1 MFERIIIAYNRDM
14 ARRLVIIDGKSVFY
28 RGYYAMPGL
37 STADGTPTG
46 GVYGFAALSLELIK
60 RLEPDYVCV
69 AWDKRGTNIR
79 RRLAIYPE
87 YKAGRK
93 PAPPDFYAQIPILHE
108 LLAAFGWPLY
118 EFDDYEA
125 DDIMA
130 TLDAQAE
137 KHGDIETYLITS
149 DLDALQILDQNTY
162 LYALKKGLTNIDK
175 FDIPAFEKRYG
186 IRIDQFLDLKSLKGD
201 SSDNIPG
208 VPGVGEKTAVK
219 LLQQFDTLDG
229 VYENLWQIKD
239 NLRRKLD
246 DGKESAYTS
255 KELARLFT
263 DAPVK
268 LDLAAM
274 DVRDL
279 DTTKLR
285 ALLEKLEFRSLLRK
299 LPQHMRDD
307 TLEMVKNDSF
317 VPAVE
322 IPSDK
327 IMPLLVMAPEL
338 LVIWNGDSVWLS
350 HEKGKTACLPL
361 AEASVV
367 LRGGLIVGHDTKDFL
382 KALLAKNCRQLP
394 AVKHD
399 TAQCSFLLN
408 PLRKSRALADLA
420 GIESLDNPKLAI
432 AALWEVYERQKKAL
446 AELPGLQRVAQTMD
460 FPLVNVLAQMEFQ
473 GIKIDTSKLEKMN
486 KSLTREIAV
495 TQQNIY
501 DMVGYEFNIASPAQ
515 LASALF
521 DKLLLPIAGIKKGK
535 TGYSTNQKELDKLR
549 GQHPIIE
556 LIERFRELSKL
567 QNTYVAALPEQTDA
581 NGYIHTTFNQD
592 ATATGRLSSTNPN
605 LQNIPIRT
613 ELGRQIRDA
622 FVPAPGNVFV
632 NADYSQFELR
642 LAAVMAGETVMVEDF
657 NTDVDIHAKT
667 AAEVYGVPID
677 EVTPVQ
683 RRRAKVVNFGVLYG
697 MSQHGLAQAAHM
709 SFAEAQHFIDEYYR
723 IRPRVKA
730 FMEQTIRQAHDN
742 GFVQTLF
749 GRRRPTPDVKSSN
762 FAVRSAAERAAANMP
777 IQGTEAD
784 LMKMAMLAVEKRLAE
799 GPDVDASRLP
809 SEAGKSEKNGF
820 ALPERQVSSDS
831 MLASTNSLSIPLGR
845 QVLQIHDSIMVECPR
860 QNAEKV
866 SKILVETMENI
877 YPSLGIKLKVDV
889 KVGDSW
895 GEV

>member
-1 MFERIIIAYNRDM
+1 M
-14 ARRLVIIDGKSVFY
+14 AKRLVIIDGKSVFY

-60 RLEPDYVCV
+60 QLNPDYVCV

-79 RRLAIYPE
+79 RRLAIYSE

-108 LLAAFGWPLY
+108 LLAAFSWPLY

-130 TLDAQAE
+130 TLDKQAE
-137 KHGDIETYLITS
+137 QHGDIETYLITS

-186 IRIDQFLDLKSLKGD
+186 IRIGQFLDLKSLKGD

-219 LLQQFDTLDG
+219 LLQQFETLDG

-239 NLRRKLD
+239 SLRRKLET
-246 DGKESAYTS
+246 GKKSAYMS
-255 KELARLFT
+255 RELARLFT

-279 DTTKLR
+279 DTAKLR
-285 ALLEKLEFRSLLRK
+285 ELLEKLEFRSLLRK
-299 LPQHMRDD
+299 LPQHMRDSSSEV
-307 TLEMVKNDSF
+307 TPNNILA
-317 VPAVE
+317 PAVE
-322 IPSDK
+322 ISGDK
-327 IMPLLVMAPEL
+327 VIPMLVMAPEL
-338 LVIWNGDSVWLS
+338 LVIWDGDTVWLS
-350 HEKGKTACLPL
+350 HEKGKVARLPLAKASAIL
-361 AEASVV
+361 AEAS
-367 LRGGLIVGHDTKDFL
+367 IVGHDTKEFF
-382 KALLAKNCRQLP
+382 KALLGAGCQQLP

-399 TAQCSFLLN
+399 TAQGSFLLN

-420 GIESLDNPKLAI
+420 GVESLDDPRLVM
-432 AALWEVYERQKKAL
+432 AALWVVYEQQKSAL
-446 AELPGLQRVAQTMD
+446 VEQADLQQVAQTMD
-460 FPLVNVLAQMEFQ
+460 FPLINVLAQMEFR
-473 GIKIDTSKLEKMN
+473 GIKIDASKLEKMN
-486 KSLTREIAV
+486 KSLAQEIAAV
-495 TQQNIY
+495 QQNIY
-501 DMVGYEFNIASPAQ
+501 DMVGYEFNVASPAQ

-521 DKLLLPIAGIKKGK
+521 DKLLLPTAGIKKGK

-556 LIERFRELSKL
+556 LVERFRELSKL

-642 LAAVMAGETVMVEDF
+642 LAAVMAGEKQMIEDF

-667 AAEVYGVPID
+667 AAEVYNVPIN
-677 EVTPVQ
+677 EVTPTQ

-697 MSQHGLAQAAHM
+697 MSQHGLAAAANM
-709 SFAEAQHFIDEYYR
+709 SYGEAQHFIDEYYR
-723 IRPRVKA
+723 IRPHIKE
-730 FMEQTIRQAHDN
+730 FMERTIRQAHDD

-749 GRRRPTPDVKSSN
+749 GRRRPTPDVRSNN

-784 LMKMAMLAVEKRLAE
+784 LMKLAMLAVEKRLTTMTS
-799 GPDVDASRLP
+799 PDLLP
-809 SEAGKSEKNGF
+809 SETGKFEKNEF
-820 ALPERQVSSDS
+820 ALPERQVSSGS
-831 MLASTNSLSIPLGR
+831 KSGLVHKNISLGHQI
-845 QVLQIHDSIMVECPR
+845 LQIHDSIMVECSR
-860 QNAEKV
+860 QNAEIV
-866 SKILVETMENI
+866 SKMLVETMENI
-877 YPSLGIKLKVDV
+877 YPQLGIKLKVDV
-889 KVGDSW
+889 KIGNNW

>member
-1 MFERIIIAYNRDM
+1 MVK
-14 ARRLVIIDGKSVFY
+14 RLVIIDGKSVFY

-130 TLDAQAE
+130 TLDKKAE
-137 KHGDIETYLITS
+137 QHGGIETYLITS

-186 IRIDQFLDLKSLKGD
+186 IRIGQFLDLKSLKGD

-219 LLQQFDTLDG
+219 LLQQFETLDG
-229 VYENLWQIKD
+229 VYDNLWQIKD
-239 NLRRKLD
+239 SLRRKLEA
-246 DGKESAYTS
+246 GKKSAYMS
-255 KELARLFT
+255 RELARLFT

-279 DTTKLR
+279 DTAKLR
-285 ALLEKLEFRSLLRK
+285 ELLEKLEFRSLLRK
-299 LPQHMRDD
+299 LPQHMRDAASEV
-307 TLEMVKNDSF
+307 TPNNIFAS
-317 VPAVE
+317 AVE
-322 IPSDK
+322 ISGDK
-327 IMPLLVMAPEL
+327 VTPMLVMAPEL
-338 LVIWNGDSVWLS
+338 LVIWDGDMVWLS
-350 HEKGKTACLPL
+350 HEKGKVARLPLAKASAIL
-361 AEASVV
+361 AEAS
-367 LRGGLIVGHDTKDFL
+367 IVGHDTKEFF
-382 KALLAKNCRQLP
+382 KALLSAGCQQLP
-394 AVKHD
+394 IVKHD
-399 TAQCSFLLN
+399 TAQGSFLLN

-420 GIESLDNPKLAI
+420 GVESLDDPRLAM
-432 AALWEVYERQKKAL
+432 AALWAVYEQQKSAF
-446 AELPGLQRVAQTMD
+446 AELPDLQQVAQTMD
-460 FPLVNVLAQMEFQ
+460 FPLINVLAQMEFR
-473 GIKIDTSKLEKMN
+473 GIKIDASKLEKMN
-486 KSLTREIAV
+486 KSLAQDIAAV
-495 TQQNIY
+495 QQNIY
-501 DMVGYEFNIASPAQ
+501 DMVGYEFNVASPAQ

-521 DKLLLPIAGIKKGK
+521 YKLLLPTTGIKKGK

-556 LIERFRELSKL
+556 LVECFRELSKL

-581 NGYIHTTFNQD
+581 KGYIHTTFNQD

-642 LAAVMAGETVMVEDF
+642 LAAVMAGEKQMIEDF

-667 AAEVYGVPID
+667 AAEVYNVPIN
-677 EVTPVQ
+677 EVTPTQ

-697 MSQHGLAQAAHM
+697 MSQHGLAAAANM
-709 SFAEAQHFIDEYYR
+709 SYGEAQHFIDEYYR
-723 IRPRVKA
+723 IRPHIKE
-730 FMEQTIRQAHDN
+730 FMERTIRQAHGD

-749 GRRRPTPDVKSSN
+749 GRRRPTPDVRSNN

-784 LMKMAMLAVEKRLAE
+784 LMKLAMLAVEKRLMPAA
-799 GPDVDASRLP
+799 DADLLP
-809 SEAGKSEKNGF
+809 SETGKFEKNEF
-820 ALPERQVSSDS
+820 ALPERQVSSGS
-831 MLASTNSLSIPLGR
+831 KSGLVHKNISLGHQI
-845 QVLQIHDSIMVECPR
+845 LQIHDSIMVECPR
-860 QNAEKV
+860 QNAEVV
-866 SKILVETMENI
+866 SKMLVETMENI
-877 YPSLGIKLKVDV
+877 YPQLGIKLKVDV
-889 KVGDSW
+889 KIGNNW

>member
-1 MFERIIIAYNRDM
+1 M
-14 ARRLVIIDGKSVFY
+14 AKRLVIIDGKSVFY

-60 RLEPDYVCV
+60 QLNPDYVCV

-79 RRLAIYPE
+79 RRLAIYSE

-108 LLAAFGWPLY
+108 LLAAFSWPLY

-130 TLDAQAE
+130 TLDKQAE
-137 KHGDIETYLITS
+137 QHGDIETYLITS

-186 IRIDQFLDLKSLKGD
+186 IRISQFLDLKSLKGD

-219 LLQQFDTLDG
+219 LLQQFETLDG

-239 NLRRKLD
+239 SLRRKLEA
-246 DGKESAYTS
+246 GKKSAYMS
-255 KELARLFT
+255 RELARLFT

-268 LDLAAM
+268 LDLEAM
-274 DVRDL
+274 NVRDL
-279 DTTKLR
+279 DTAKLR
-285 ALLEKLEFRSLLRK
+285 ELLEKLEFRSLLRK
-299 LPQHMRDD
+299 LPQHMRDSSSEV
-307 TLEMVKNDSF
+307 TPNNILA
-317 VPAVE
+317 PAVE
-322 IPSDK
+322 ISGDK
-327 IMPLLVMAPEL
+327 VIPMLVMAPEL
-338 LVIWNGDSVWLS
+338 LVIWDGDTVWLS
-350 HEKGKTACLPL
+350 HEKGKVARLPLAKASAIL
-361 AEASVV
+361 AEAS
-367 LRGGLIVGHDTKDFL
+367 IVGHDTKEFF
-382 KALLAKNCRQLP
+382 KALLGAGCQQLP

-399 TAQCSFLLN
+399 TAQGSFLLN

-420 GIESLDNPKLAI
+420 GVESLDDPRLVM
-432 AALWEVYERQKKAL
+432 AALWVVYEQQKSAL
-446 AELPGLQRVAQTMD
+446 VEQADLQQVAQTMD
-460 FPLVNVLAQMEFQ
+460 FPLINVLAQMEFR
-473 GIKIDTSKLEKMN
+473 GIKIDASKLEKMN
-486 KSLTREIAV
+486 KSLAQEIAAV
-495 TQQNIY
+495 QQNIY
-501 DMVGYEFNIASPAQ
+501 DMVGYEFNVASPAQ

-521 DKLLLPIAGIKKGK
+521 DKLLLPTAGIKKGK

-556 LIERFRELSKL
+556 LVERFRELSKL

-642 LAAVMAGETVMVEDF
+642 LAAVMAGEKQMIEDF

-667 AAEVYGVPID
+667 AAEVYNVPIN
-677 EVTPVQ
+677 EVTPTQ

-697 MSQHGLAQAAHM
+697 MSQHGLAAAANM
-709 SFAEAQHFIDEYYR
+709 SYGEAQHFIDEYYR
-723 IRPRVKA
+723 IRPHIKE
-730 FMEQTIRQAHDN
+730 FMERTIRQAHDD

-749 GRRRPTPDVKSSN
+749 GRRRPTPDVRSNN

-784 LMKMAMLAVEKRLAE
+784 LMKLAMLAVEKRLTTMTS
-799 GPDVDASRLP
+799 PDLLP
-809 SEAGKSEKNGF
+809 SETGKFEKNEF
-820 ALPERQVSSDS
+820 ALPERQVSSGS
-831 MLASTNSLSIPLGR
+831 KSGLVHKNISLGHQI
-845 QVLQIHDSIMVECPR
+845 LQIHDSIMVECSR
-860 QNAEKV
+860 QNAEIV
-866 SKILVETMENI
+866 SKMLVETMENI
-877 YPSLGIKLKVDV
+877 YPQLGIKLKVDV
-889 KVGDSW
+889 KIGNNW

>member
-1 MFERIIIAYNRDM
+1 M
-14 ARRLVIIDGKSVFY
+14 AKRLVIIDGKSVFY

-37 STADGTPTG
+37 STTDGTPTG

-60 RLEPDYVCV
+60 QLEPDYVCV

-79 RRLAIYPE
+79 RRLAIYPD

-108 LLAAFGWPLY
+108 LLAAFSWPLY

-130 TLDAQAE
+130 TLDKQAE
-137 KHGDIETYLITS
+137 QHGDIETYLITS

-186 IRIDQFLDLKSLKGD
+186 IRIGQFLDLKSLKGD

-219 LLQQFDTLDG
+219 LLQQFETLDG

-239 NLRRKLD
+239 SLRRKLET
-246 DGKESAYTS
+246 GKKSAYMS
-255 KELARLFT
+255 RELARLFT

-268 LDLAAM
+268 LDLEAM
-274 DVRDL
+274 NVRDL
-279 DTTKLR
+279 DTAKLR
-285 ALLEKLEFRSLLRK
+285 ELLEKLEFRSLLRK
-299 LPQHMRDD
+299 LPQHMRDSASEV
-307 TLEMVKNDSF
+307 TSNNILA
-317 VPAVE
+317 PAVE
-322 IPSDK
+322 ISGDK
-327 IMPLLVMAPEL
+327 VIPMLVMAPEL
-338 LVIWNGDSVWLS
+338 LVIWDGDMVWLS
-350 HEKGKTACLPL
+350 HEKGKVARLPLAKASAIL
-361 AEASVV
+361 AEAS
-367 LRGGLIVGHDTKDFL
+367 IVGHDTKEFL
-382 KALLAKNCRQLP
+382 KTLLGAGCQQLP

-399 TAQCSFLLN
+399 TAQGSFLLN
-408 PLRKSRALADLA
+408 PLRKSRELADLA
-420 GIESLDNPKLAI
+420 GVESLDDPRLAM
-432 AALWEVYERQKKAL
+432 AALWAVYEQQKSAF
-446 AELPGLQRVAQTMD
+446 AEQTNLQQVAQTMD
-460 FPLVNVLAQMEFQ
+460 FPLINVLAQMEFR
-473 GIKIDTSKLEKMN
+473 GIKIDASKLEKMN
-486 KSLTREIAV
+486 KSLAQEIAAV
-495 TQQNIY
+495 QQNIY
-501 DMVGYEFNIASPAQ
+501 DMVGYEFNVASPAQ

-521 DKLLLPIAGIKKGK
+521 DKLLLPTAGIKKGK

-556 LIERFRELSKL
+556 LVERFRELSKL

-581 NGYIHTTFNQD
+581 NGYVHTTFNQD
-592 ATATGRLSSTNPN
+592 VTATGRLSSTNPN

-642 LAAVMAGETVMVEDF
+642 LAAVMAGEKRMIEDF

-667 AAEVYGVPID
+667 AAEVYNVPIN
-677 EVTPVQ
+677 EVTPTQ

-697 MSQHGLAQAAHM
+697 MSQHGLAAAANM
-709 SFAEAQHFIDEYYR
+709 SYGEAQHFIDEYYR
-723 IRPRVKA
+723 IRPHIKE
-730 FMEQTIRQAHDN
+730 FMERTIRQAHED

-749 GRRRPTPDVKSSN
+749 GRRRPTPDVRSNN

-784 LMKMAMLAVEKRLAE
+784 LMKLAMLAVEKRLTTMTS
-799 GPDVDASRLP
+799 PDLLP
-809 SEAGKSEKNGF
+809 SETGKFEKNEF
-820 ALPERQVSSDS
+820 ALPERQVSSGS
-831 MLASTNSLSIPLGR
+831 KSGLVHKNISLGHQI
-845 QVLQIHDSIMVECPR
+845 LQIHDSIMVECPR
-860 QNAEKV
+860 QNAEIV
-866 SKILVETMENI
+866 SKMLVETMENI
-877 YPSLGIKLKVDV
+877 YPQLGIKLKVDV
-889 KVGDSW
+889 KIGNNW

>member
-1 MFERIIIAYNRDM
+1 M
-14 ARRLVIIDGKSVFY
+14 AKRLVIIDGKSVFY

-60 RLEPDYVCV
+60 QLEPDYVCV

-79 RRLAIYPE
+79 RRLAIYPD

-130 TLDAQAE
+130 TLDKQAE
-137 KHGDIETYLITS
+137 QHGDIETYLITS

-186 IRIDQFLDLKSLKGD
+186 IRIGQFLDLKSLKGD

-219 LLQQFDTLDG
+219 LLQQFETLDG

-239 NLRRKLD
+239 SLRRKLEA
-246 DGKESAYTS
+246 GKKSAYMS
-255 KELARLFT
+255 RELARLFT

-279 DTTKLR
+279 DTAKLR
-285 ALLEKLEFRSLLRK
+285 ELLEKLEFRSLLRK
-299 LPQHMRDD
+299 LPQHMRDGAS
-307 TLEMVKNDSF
+307 EMTRNDILA
-317 VPAVE
+317 PAVE
-322 IPSDK
+322 ISGDK
-327 IMPLLVMAPEL
+327 VIPMLVMAPEL
-338 LVIWNGDSVWLS
+338 LVIWDGDTVWLS
-350 HEKGKTACLPL
+350 HEKGKVACLPL
-361 AEASVV
+361 TKASAILAEAS
-367 LRGGLIVGHDTKDFL
+367 IVGHDTKEFL
-382 KALLAKNCRQLP
+382 KALLGAGCQKLP
-394 AVKHD
+394 IIKHD
-399 TAQCSFLLN
+399 TAQGSFLLN

-420 GIESLDNPKLAI
+420 GVESLDDPRLAM
-432 AALWEVYERQKKAL
+432 AALWAVYEQQKSAL
-446 AELPGLQRVAQTMD
+446 VEQADLQQVAQTMD
-460 FPLVNVLAQMEFQ
+460 FPLINVLAQMEFR
-473 GIKIDTSKLEKMN
+473 GIKIDASKLEKMN
-486 KSLTREIAV
+486 KSLVQEIAAV
-495 TQQNIY
+495 QQNIY
-501 DMVGYEFNIASPAQ
+501 DIVGYEFNVASPAQ

-521 DKLLLPIAGIKKGK
+521 DKLLLPTAGIKKGK

-556 LIERFRELSKL
+556 LVERFRELSKL

-592 ATATGRLSSTNPN
+592 VTATGRLSSTNPN

-642 LAAVMAGETVMVEDF
+642 LAAVMAGEKQMIEDF

-667 AAEVYGVPID
+667 AAEVYNVPID
-677 EVTPVQ
+677 EVTPAQ

-697 MSQHGLAQAAHM
+697 MSQHGLAAAANM
-709 SFAEAQHFIDEYYR
+709 SYGEAQHFIDEYYR
-723 IRPRVKA
+723 IRPHIKE
-730 FMEQTIRQAHDN
+730 FMERTIRQAHDD

-749 GRRRPTPDVKSSN
+749 GRRRPTPDVRSN
-762 FAVRSAAERAAANMP
+762 NFSVRSAAERAAANMP

-784 LMKMAMLAVEKRLAE
+784 LMKLAMLAVEKRLTIMTS
-799 GPDVDASRLP
+799 PDLLP
-809 SEAGKSEKNGF
+809 SETGKFEKNEF
-820 ALPERQVSSDS
+820 ALPERQVSSGS
-831 MLASTNSLSIPLGR
+831 KSHKNISLGYQI
-845 QVLQIHDSIMVECPR
+845 LQIHDSIMVECPR
-860 QNAEKV
+860 QNAEVV
-866 SKILVETMENI
+866 SKMLVETMENI
-877 YPSLGIKLKVDV
+877 YPQLGIKLKVDV
-889 KVGDSW
+889 KIGNNW

>member
-1 MFERIIIAYNRDM
+1 M
-14 ARRLVIIDGKSVFY
+14 AKRLVIIDGKSVFY

-37 STADGTPTG
+37 STVDGTPTG

-60 RLEPDYVCV
+60 QLNPDYVCV

-79 RRLAIYPE
+79 RRLAIYSE

-108 LLAAFGWPLY
+108 LLAAFRWPLY

-130 TLDAQAE
+130 TLGKQAE
-137 KHGDIETYLITS
+137 QHGGIETYLITS

-186 IRIDQFLDLKSLKGD
+186 IRIGQFLDLKSLKGD

-219 LLQQFDTLDG
+219 LLQQFETLDG

-239 NLRRKLD
+239 SLRRKLEA
-246 DGKESAYTS
+246 GKKSAYMS
-255 KELARLFT
+255 RELARLFT

-268 LDLAAM
+268 LDLEAM
-274 DVRDL
+274 NVRDL
-279 DTTKLR
+279 DTAKLR
-285 ALLEKLEFRSLLRK
+285 ELLEKLEFRSLLRK
-299 LPQHMRDD
+299 LPQHMRDSSSEV
-307 TLEMVKNDSF
+307 TPNNILA
-317 VPAVE
+317 PAVE
-322 IPSDK
+322 ISGDK
-327 IMPLLVMAPEL
+327 VIPMLVMAPEL
-338 LVIWNGDSVWLS
+338 LVIWDGDTVWLS
-350 HEKGKTACLPL
+350 HEKGKVARLPLAKASTIL
-361 AEASVV
+361 AEAS
-367 LRGGLIVGHDTKDFL
+367 IVGHDTKEFT
-382 KALLAKNCRQLP
+382 KALLGAGCQQLP

-399 TAQCSFLLN
+399 TAQGSFLLN
-408 PLRKSRALADLA
+408 PLRKSRELADLA
-420 GIESLDNPKLAI
+420 GVESLDDPRLAM
-432 AALWEVYERQKKAL
+432 AALWAVYEQQKSAF
-446 AELPGLQRVAQTMD
+446 AELPDLQQVAQTMD
-460 FPLVNVLAQMEFQ
+460 FPLINVLAQMEFR
-473 GIKIDTSKLEKMN
+473 GIKIDASKLEKMN
-486 KSLTREIAV
+486 KSLAQEIAAV
-495 TQQNIY
+495 QQNIY
-501 DMVGYEFNIASPAQ
+501 DMVGYEFNVASPAQ

-521 DKLLLPIAGIKKGK
+521 DKLLLPTAGIKKGK

-556 LIERFRELSKL
+556 LVERFRELSKL

-592 ATATGRLSSTNPN
+592 VTATGRLSSTNPN

-642 LAAVMAGETVMVEDF
+642 LAAVMAGEKQMIEDF
-657 NTDVDIHAKT
+657 NADVDIHAKT
-667 AAEVYGVPID
+667 AAEVYNVPIN
-677 EVTPVQ
+677 EVTPTQ

-697 MSQHGLAQAAHM
+697 MSQHGLAAAANM
-709 SFAEAQHFIDEYYR
+709 SYGEAQHFIDEYYR
-723 IRPRVKA
+723 IRPRIKE
-730 FMEQTIRQAHDN
+730 FMERTIRQAHED

-749 GRRRPTPDVKSSN
+749 GRRRPTPDVRSNN

-784 LMKMAMLAVEKRLAE
+784 LMKLAMLAVEKRLTTMTS
-799 GPDVDASRLP
+799 PDLLP
-809 SEAGKSEKNGF
+809 SETGKFEKNEF
-820 ALPERQVSSDS
+820 ALPERQVSSGS
-831 MLASTNSLSIPLGR
+831 KSGLVHKNISLGHQI
-845 QVLQIHDSIMVECPR
+845 LQIHDSIMVECPR
-860 QNAEKV
+860 QNAEIV
-866 SKILVETMENI
+866 SKMLVETMENI
-877 YPSLGIKLKVDV
+877 YPQLGIKLKVDV
-889 KVGDSW
+889 KIGNNW

>member
-1 MFERIIIAYNRDM
+1 M
-14 ARRLVIIDGKSVFY
+14 AKRLVIIDGKSVFY

-37 STADGTPTG
+37 STTDGTPTG

-60 RLEPDYVCV
+60 QLEPDYVCV

-79 RRLAIYPE
+79 RRLAIYPD

-108 LLAAFGWPLY
+108 LLAAFSWPLY

-130 TLDAQAE
+130 TLDKQAE
-137 KHGDIETYLITS
+137 QHGDIKTYLITS

-186 IRIDQFLDLKSLKGD
+186 IRIGQFLDLKSLKGD

-219 LLQQFDTLDG
+219 LLQQFETLDG

-239 NLRRKLD
+239 SLRRKLET
-246 DGKESAYTS
+246 GKKSAYMS
-255 KELARLFT
+255 RELARLFT

-268 LDLAAM
+268 LDLEAM
-274 DVRDL
+274 NVRDL
-279 DTTKLR
+279 DTAKLR
-285 ALLEKLEFRSLLRK
+285 ELLEKLEFRSLLRK
-299 LPQHMRDD
+299 LPQHMRDSASEV
-307 TLEMVKNDSF
+307 TSNNILA
-317 VPAVE
+317 PAVE
-322 IPSDK
+322 ISGDK
-327 IMPLLVMAPEL
+327 VIPMLVMAPEL
-338 LVIWNGDSVWLS
+338 LVIWDGDMVWLS
-350 HEKGKTACLPL
+350 HEKGKVARLPLAKASAIL
-361 AEASVV
+361 AEAS
-367 LRGGLIVGHDTKDFL
+367 IVGHDTKEFF
-382 KALLAKNCRQLP
+382 KALLGAGCQQLP
-394 AVKHD
+394 IVKHD
-399 TAQCSFLLN
+399 TAQGSFLLN
-408 PLRKSRALADLA
+408 PLRKSRELADLA
-420 GIESLDNPKLAI
+420 GVESLDDPRLAM
-432 AALWEVYERQKKAL
+432 AALWVVYEQQKLAF
-446 AELPGLQRVAQTMD
+446 AELPDLQQVAQTMD
-460 FPLVNVLAQMEFQ
+460 FPLINVLAQMEFR
-473 GIKIDTSKLEKMN
+473 GIKIDASKLEKMN
-486 KSLTREIAV
+486 KSLAQEIAAV
-495 TQQNIY
+495 QQNIY
-501 DMVGYEFNIASPAQ
+501 DMVGYEFNVSSPAQ

-521 DKLLLPIAGIKKGK
+521 DKLLLPTAGIKKGK

-556 LIERFRELSKL
+556 LVERFRELSKL

-642 LAAVMAGETVMVEDF
+642 LAAVMAGEKQMIEDF

-667 AAEVYGVPID
+667 AAEVYNVPIN
-677 EVTPVQ
+677 EVTPTQ

-697 MSQHGLAQAAHM
+697 MSQHGLAAAANM
-709 SFAEAQHFIDEYYR
+709 SYGEAQHFIDEYYR
-723 IRPRVKA
+723 IRPRIKE
-730 FMEQTIRQAHDN
+730 FMERTICQAHDD

-749 GRRRPTPDVKSSN
+749 GRRRPTPDVRSNN

-784 LMKMAMLAVEKRLAE
+784 LMKLAMLAVEKRLTIMTS
-799 GPDVDASRLP
+799 PDLLP
-809 SEAGKSEKNGF
+809 SETGKFEKNEF
-820 ALPERQVSSDS
+820 ALPERQVSSGS
-831 MLASTNSLSIPLGR
+831 KSGLVHKNISLGHQI
-845 QVLQIHDSIMVECPR
+845 LQIHDSIMVECPL
-860 QNAEKV
+860 QNAEIV
-866 SKILVETMENI
+866 SKMLVETMENI
-877 YPSLGIKLKVDV
+877 YPQLGIKLKVDV
-889 KVGDSW
+889 KIGNNW

>member
-1 MFERIIIAYNRDM
+1 M
-14 ARRLVIIDGKSVFY
+14 AKRLVIIDGKSVFY

-37 STADGTPTG
+37 STTDGTPTG

-60 RLEPDYVCV
+60 QLNPDYVCV

-79 RRLAIYPE
+79 RRLAIYPD
-87 YKAGRK
+87 YKGGRK

-118 EFDDYEA
+118 ELDDYEA

-130 TLDAQAE
+130 TLDKQAE
-137 KHGDIETYLITS
+137 QHGDIETYLITS

-186 IRIDQFLDLKSLKGD
+186 IRIGQFLDLKSLKGD

-219 LLQQFDTLDG
+219 LLQQFETLDG

-239 NLRRKLD
+239 SLRRKLEA
-246 DGKESAYTS
+246 GKKSAYMS
-255 KELARLFT
+255 RELARLFT

-279 DTTKLR
+279 DTAKLR
-285 ALLEKLEFRSLLRK
+285 ELLEKLEFRSLLRK
-299 LPQHMRDD
+299 LPQHMRDGAS
-307 TLEMVKNDSF
+307 EMTRNDILA
-317 VPAVE
+317 PAVE
-322 IPSDK
+322 ISGDK
-327 IMPLLVMAPEL
+327 VIPMLVMAPEL
-338 LVIWNGDSVWLS
+338 LVIWDGDTVWLS
-350 HEKGKTACLPL
+350 HEKGKVARLPL
-361 AEASVV
+361 AKASTILPEVS
-367 LRGGLIVGHDTKDFL
+367 IVGHDTKEFL
-382 KALLAKNCRQLP
+382 KALLGAGCQKLP
-394 AVKHD
+394 IIKHD
-399 TAQCSFLLN
+399 TAQGSFLLN

-420 GIESLDNPKLAI
+420 GLESLDDPKLAM
-432 AALWEVYERQKKAL
+432 AALWAVYEQQKSAL
-446 AELPGLQRVAQTMD
+446 VEQTDLQQVAQTLD
-460 FPLVNVLAQMEFQ
+460 FPLINVLAQMEFR
-473 GIKIDTSKLEKMN
+473 GIKIDASKLEKMN
-486 KSLTREIAV
+486 KSLAQEITAV
-495 TQQNIY
+495 QQNIY
-501 DMVGYEFNIASPAQ
+501 DMVGYEFNVASPAQ

-521 DKLLLPIAGIKKGK
+521 DKLLLPTAGIKKGK

-556 LIERFRELSKL
+556 LVERFRELSKL

-592 ATATGRLSSTNPN
+592 VTATGRLSSTNPN

-642 LAAVMAGETVMVEDF
+642 LAAVMAGEKQMIEDF
-657 NTDVDIHAKT
+657 NADVDIHAKT
-667 AAEVYGVPID
+667 AAEVYNVPIN
-677 EVTPVQ
+677 EVTPTQ

-697 MSQHGLAQAAHM
+697 MSQHGLAAAANM
-709 SFAEAQHFIDEYYR
+709 SYGEAQHFIDEYYR
-723 IRPRVKA
+723 IRPHIKE
-730 FMEQTIRQAHDN
+730 FMEQTIRQAHED

-749 GRRRPTPDVKSSN
+749 GRRRPTPDVRSNN

-784 LMKMAMLAVEKRLAE
+784 LMKLAMLAVDKRLMPAA
-799 GPDVDASRLP
+799 DADLLP
-809 SEAGKSEKNGF
+809 SETGKFEKNEF
-820 ALPERQVSSDS
+820 ALPERQVSSGS
-831 MLASTNSLSIPLGR
+831 KSGLVHKNISLGHQI
-845 QVLQIHDSIMVECPR
+845 LQIHDSIMVECPR
-860 QNAEKV
+860 QNAEVV
-866 SKILVETMENI
+866 SKMLVETMENI
-877 YPSLGIKLKVDV
+877 YPQLGIKLKVDV
-889 KVGDSW
+889 KIGNNW

>member
-1 MFERIIIAYNRDM
+1 M
-14 ARRLVIIDGKSVFY
+14 AKRLVIIDGKSVFY

-60 RLEPDYVCV
+60 QLEPDYVCV

-79 RRLAIYPE
+79 RRLAIYPD

-130 TLDAQAE
+130 TLDKQAE
-137 KHGDIETYLITS
+137 QHGDIETYLITS

-186 IRIDQFLDLKSLKGD
+186 IRIGQFLDLKSLKGD

-219 LLQQFDTLDG
+219 LLQQFETLDG

-239 NLRRKLD
+239 SLRRKLEA
-246 DGKESAYTS
+246 GKESAYMS
-255 KELARLFT
+255 RELARLFT

-279 DTTKLR
+279 DTAKLR
-285 ALLEKLEFRSLLRK
+285 ELLEKLEFRSLLRK
-299 LPQHMRDD
+299 LPQHMRDGAS
-307 TLEMVKNDSF
+307 EVARNDILA
-317 VPAVE
+317 PAVE
-322 IPSDK
+322 ISGDK
-327 IMPLLVMAPEL
+327 VIPMLVMAPEL
-338 LVIWNGDSVWLS
+338 LVIWDGDTVWLS
-350 HEKGKTACLPL
+350 HEKGKVACLPL
-361 AEASVV
+361 TKASAILAEAS
-367 LRGGLIVGHDTKDFL
+367 IVGHDTKEFF
-382 KALLAKNCRQLP
+382 KVLLGAGCQRLP

-399 TAQCSFLLN
+399 TAQGSFLLN

-420 GIESLDNPKLAI
+420 GLESLDDPKLAM
-432 AALWEVYERQKKAL
+432 AALWAVYEQQKSAL
-446 AELPGLQRVAQTMD
+446 VEQTDLQQVAQMMD
-460 FPLVNVLAQMEFQ
+460 FPLINVLAQMEFR
-473 GIKIDTSKLEKMN
+473 GIKIDASKLEKMN
-486 KSLTREIAV
+486 KSLAQEIAAV
-495 TQQNIY
+495 QQNIY
-501 DMVGYEFNIASPAQ
+501 DMVGYEFNVASPAQ

-521 DKLLLPIAGIKKGK
+521 DKLLLPTAGIKKGK

-556 LIERFRELSKL
+556 LVERFRELSKL

-622 FVPAPGNVFV
+622 FVPVPGNVFV

-642 LAAVMAGETVMVEDF
+642 LAAVMAGEKQMIEDF
-657 NTDVDIHAKT
+657 NADVDIHAKT
-667 AAEVYGVPID
+667 AAEVYNVPIN
-677 EVTPVQ
+677 EVTPTQ

-697 MSQHGLAQAAHM
+697 MSQHGLAAAANM
-709 SFAEAQHFIDEYYR
+709 SYGEAQHFIDEYYR
-723 IRPRVKA
+723 IRPHIKE
-730 FMEQTIRQAHDN
+730 FMERTIRQAHDD

-749 GRRRPTPDVKSSN
+749 GRRRPTPDVRSNN

-784 LMKMAMLAVEKRLAE
+784 LMKLAMLAVEKRLTTMTS
-799 GPDVDASRLP
+799 PDLLP
-809 SEAGKSEKNGF
+809 SEIGKFEKNEF
-820 ALPERQVSSDS
+820 ALPERQVSSGS
-831 MLASTNSLSIPLGR
+831 KSISTDKNTPLGY
-845 QVLQIHDSIMVECPR
+845 QILQIHDSIMVECPL
-860 QNAEKV
+860 QNAEIV
-866 SKILVETMENI
+866 SKMLVETMENI
-877 YPSLGIKLKVDV
+877 HPQLGIKLKVDV
-889 KVGDSW
+889 KIGNNW

>member
-1 MFERIIIAYNRDM
+1 M
-14 ARRLVIIDGKSVFY
+14 AKRLVIIDGKSVFY

-37 STADGTPTG
+37 STTDGTPTG

-60 RLEPDYVCV
+60 QLEPDYVCV

-79 RRLAIYPE
+79 RRLAIYPD

-108 LLAAFGWPLY
+108 LLAAFSWPLY

-130 TLDAQAE
+130 TLDKQAE
-137 KHGDIETYLITS
+137 QHGDIETYLITS

-186 IRIDQFLDLKSLKGD
+186 IRIGQFLDLKSLKGD

-219 LLQQFDTLDG
+219 LLQQFETLDG

-239 NLRRKLD
+239 SLRRKLET
-246 DGKESAYTS
+246 GKKSAYMS
-255 KELARLFT
+255 RELARLFT

-268 LDLAAM
+268 LDLEAM
-274 DVRDL
+274 NVRDL
-279 DTTKLR
+279 DTAKLR
-285 ALLEKLEFRSLLRK
+285 ELLEKLEFRSLLRK
-299 LPQHMRDD
+299 LPQHMRDGAS
-307 TLEMVKNDSF
+307 EVAKNNILA
-317 VPAVE
+317 PAVE
-322 IPSDK
+322 ISGDK
-327 IMPLLVMAPEL
+327 VIPMLVMAPEL
-338 LVIWNGDSVWLS
+338 LVIWDGDMVWLS
-350 HEKGKTACLPL
+350 HEKGKVARLPLAKASAIL
-361 AEASVV
+361 AEAS
-367 LRGGLIVGHDTKDFL
+367 IVGHDTKEFF
-382 KALLAKNCRQLP
+382 KALLSAGCQQLP
-394 AVKHD
+394 IVKHD
-399 TAQCSFLLN
+399 TAQGSFLLN

-420 GIESLDNPKLAI
+420 GVESLDDPRLAM
-432 AALWEVYERQKKAL
+432 AALWVVYEQQKSAF
-446 AELPGLQRVAQTMD
+446 AELPDLQQVAQTMD
-460 FPLVNVLAQMEFQ
+460 FPLINVLAQMEFR
-473 GIKIDTSKLEKMN
+473 GIKIDASKLEKMN
-486 KSLTREIAV
+486 KSLAQDIAAV
-495 TQQNIY
+495 QQNIY
-501 DMVGYEFNIASPAQ
+501 DMVGYEFNVASPAQ

-521 DKLLLPIAGIKKGK
+521 DKLLLPTVGIKKGK

-556 LIERFRELSKL
+556 LVERFRELSKL
-567 QNTYVAALPEQTDA
+567 QNTYVSALPEQTDV

-622 FVPAPGNVFV
+622 FVTAPGNVFV

-642 LAAVMAGETVMVEDF
+642 LAAVMAGEKQMIEDF
-657 NTDVDIHAKT
+657 NADVDIHAKT
-667 AAEVYGVPID
+667 AAEVYNVPIN
-677 EVTPVQ
+677 EVTPTQ

-697 MSQHGLAQAAHM
+697 MSQHGLAAAANM
-709 SFAEAQHFIDEYYR
+709 SYGEAQHFIDEYYR
-723 IRPRVKA
+723 IRPHIKE
-730 FMEQTIRQAHDN
+730 FMERTIRQAHED

-749 GRRRPTPDVKSSN
+749 GRRRPTPDVRSN
-762 FAVRSAAERAAANMP
+762 NFVVRSAAERAAANMP

-784 LMKMAMLAVEKRLAE
+784 LMKLAMLAVEKRLMPAA
-799 GPDVDASRLP
+799 DADLLP
-809 SEAGKSEKNGF
+809 SETGKFEKNEF

-831 MLASTNSLSIPLGR
+831 KSISTDKNTPLG
-845 QVLQIHDSIMVECPR
+845 QQILQIHDSIMVECPR
-860 QNAEKV
+860 QNAEAV
-866 SKILVETMENI
+866 SKMLVETMENI
-877 YPSLGIKLKVDV
+877 YPQLGIKLKVDV
-889 KVGDSW
+889 KIGNNW

>member
-1 MFERIIIAYNRDM
+1 M
-14 ARRLVIIDGKSVFY
+14 AKRLVIIDGKSVFY

-37 STADGTPTG
+37 STVDGTPTG

-60 RLEPDYVCV
+60 QLNPDYVCV

-79 RRLAIYPE
+79 RRLAIYSE

-108 LLAAFGWPLY
+108 LLAAFSWPLY

-130 TLDAQAE
+130 TLDKQAE
-137 KHGDIETYLITS
+137 QHGGIETYLITS

-175 FDIPAFEKRYG
+175 FDILAFEKRYG

-219 LLQQFDTLDG
+219 LLQQFETLDG

-239 NLRRKLD
+239 SLRRKLET
-246 DGKESAYTS
+246 GKESAYMS
-255 KELARLFT
+255 RELARLFT

-268 LDLAAM
+268 LDLEAM
-274 DVRDL
+274 NVHDL
-279 DTTKLR
+279 DTAKLR
-285 ALLEKLEFRSLLRK
+285 ELLEKLEFRSLLRK
-299 LPQHMRDD
+299 LPQHMRDGASEV
-307 TLEMVKNDSF
+307 TPNNILA
-317 VPAVE
+317 PAVE
-322 IPSDK
+322 ISGDK
-327 IMPLLVMAPEL
+327 VILMLVMAPEL
-338 LVIWNGDSVWLS
+338 LVIWDGDTVWLS
-350 HEKGKTACLPL
+350 HEKGKVARLPLAKASAIL
-361 AEASVV
+361 AEAS
-367 LRGGLIVGHDTKDFL
+367 IVGHDTKEFF
-382 KALLAKNCRQLP
+382 KALLGAGCQQLP
-394 AVKHD
+394 IVKHD
-399 TAQCSFLLN
+399 TAQGSFLLN
-408 PLRKSRALADLA
+408 PLRKSRELADLA
-420 GIESLDNPKLAI
+420 GVESLDDPRLAM
-432 AALWEVYERQKKAL
+432 AALWAVYEQQKSAF
-446 AELPGLQRVAQTMD
+446 AELPDLQQVAQTMD
-460 FPLVNVLAQMEFQ
+460 FPLINVLAQMEFR
-473 GIKIDTSKLEKMN
+473 GIKIDASKLEKMN
-486 KSLTREIAV
+486 KSLAQEIAAV
-495 TQQNIY
+495 QQNIY
-501 DMVGYEFNIASPAQ
+501 DMVGYEFNVASPAQ

-521 DKLLLPIAGIKKGK
+521 DKLILPTTGIKKGK

-556 LIERFRELSKL
+556 LVERFRELSKL

-642 LAAVMAGETVMVEDF
+642 LAAVMAGEKQMIEDF

-667 AAEVYGVPID
+667 AAEVYNVPIN
-677 EVTPVQ
+677 EVTPTQ

-697 MSQHGLAQAAHM
+697 MSQHGLAAAANM
-709 SFAEAQHFIDEYYR
+709 SYGEAQHFIDEYYR
-723 IRPRVKA
+723 IRPRIKE
-730 FMEQTIRQAHDN
+730 FMERTIRQAHDA

-749 GRRRPTPDVKSSN
+749 GRRRPTPDVRSNN

-784 LMKMAMLAVEKRLAE
+784 LMKLAMLAVEKRLMPAA
-799 GPDVDASRLP
+799 DADLLP
-809 SEAGKSEKNGF
+809 SETGKFEKNEF
-820 ALPERQVSSDS
+820 ALPERQVSSGS
-831 MLASTNSLSIPLGR
+831 KSISTDKNTPLGY
-845 QVLQIHDSIMVECPR
+845 QILQIHDSIMVECPL
-860 QNAEKV
+860 QNAEIV
-866 SKILVETMENI
+866 SKMLVETMENI
-877 YPSLGIKLKVDV
+877 YPQLGIKLKVDV
-889 KVGDSW
+889 KIGNNW

>member
-1 MFERIIIAYNRDM
+1 M
-14 ARRLVIIDGKSVFY
+14 AKRLVIIDGKSVFY

-60 RLEPDYVCV
+60 QLEPDYVCV

-79 RRLAIYPE
+79 RRLAIYPD

-93 PAPPDFYAQIPILHE
+93 PAPPDFYAQIPILYE

-130 TLDAQAE
+130 TLDKQAE
-137 KHGDIETYLITS
+137 QHGDIETYLITS

-186 IRIDQFLDLKSLKGD
+186 IRIGQFLDLKSLKGD

-219 LLQQFDTLDG
+219 LLQQFETLDG

-239 NLRRKLD
+239 SLRRKLEA
-246 DGKESAYTS
+246 GRKSAYMS
-255 KELARLFT
+255 RELARLFT

-268 LDLAAM
+268 LDLEAM
-274 DVRDL
+274 NVRDL
-279 DTTKLR
+279 DTAKLR
-285 ALLEKLEFRSLLRK
+285 ELLEKLEFRSLLRK
-299 LPQHMRDD
+299 LPQHMRDGASEVA
-307 TLEMVKNDSF
+307 TNNILA
-317 VPAVE
+317 PAVE
-322 IPSDK
+322 ISGDK
-327 IMPLLVMAPEL
+327 VIPMLVMAPEL
-338 LVIWNGDSVWLS
+338 LVIWDGDTVWLS
-350 HEKGKTACLPL
+350 HEKGKVARLPL
-361 AEASVV
+361 AKASAILAEA
-367 LRGGLIVGHDTKDFL
+367 LIVGHDTKEFF
-382 KALLAKNCRQLP
+382 KALLGVGCQQLP
-394 AVKHD
+394 IVKHD
-399 TAQCSFLLN
+399 TAQGSFLLN
-408 PLRKSRALADLA
+408 PLRKSRELADLA
-420 GIESLDNPKLAI
+420 GVESLDNPRLVM
-432 AALWEVYERQKKAL
+432 AALWVVYEQQKSAF
-446 AELPGLQRVAQTMD
+446 AELPDLQQVAQTMD
-460 FPLVNVLAQMEFQ
+460 FPLINVLAQMEFR
-473 GIKIDTSKLEKMN
+473 GIKIDASKLEKMN
-486 KSLTREIAV
+486 KSLAQEIAAV
-495 TQQNIY
+495 QQNIY
-501 DMVGYEFNIASPAQ
+501 DMVGYEFNVASPAQ

-521 DKLLLPIAGIKKGK
+521 DKLLLPTAGIKKGK

-556 LIERFRELSKL
+556 LVERFRELSKL

-581 NGYIHTTFNQD
+581 KGYIHTTFNQD

-642 LAAVMAGETVMVEDF
+642 LAAVMAGEKQMIEDF

-667 AAEVYGVPID
+667 AAEVYNVPIN
-677 EVTPVQ
+677 EVTPTQ

-697 MSQHGLAQAAHM
+697 MSQHGLAAAANM
-709 SFAEAQHFIDEYYR
+709 SYGEAQHFIDEYYR
-723 IRPRVKA
+723 IRPHIKE
-730 FMEQTIRQAHDN
+730 FMERTIRQAHGD

-749 GRRRPTPDVKSSN
+749 GRRRPTPDVRSNN

-784 LMKMAMLAVEKRLAE
+784 LMKLAMLAVEKSLAL
-799 GPDVDASRLP
+799 VDIDS
-809 SEAGKSEKNGF
+809 
-820 ALPERQVSSDS
+820 LPEETCLSGKANSFFSNLPVSEGSKS
-831 MLASTNSLSIPLGR
+831 ISTDKNTPLGY
-845 QVLQIHDSIMVECPR
+845 QILQIHDSIMVECPR
-860 QNAEKV
+860 QNAEIV
-866 SKILVETMENI
+866 SKMLVETMENI
-877 YPSLGIKLKVDV
+877 HPQLGIKLKVDV
-889 KVGDSW
+889 KIGNNWS
-895 GEV
+895 EV

>member
-1 MFERIIIAYNRDM
+1 M
-14 ARRLVIIDGKSVFY
+14 AKRLVIIDGKSVFY
-28 RGYYAMPGL
+28 RGYYAMSGL

-60 RLEPDYVCV
+60 QLEPDYVCV

-79 RRLAIYPE
+79 RRLAIYPD

-108 LLAAFGWPLY
+108 LLAAFSWPLY

-130 TLDAQAE
+130 TLDKQAE
-137 KHGDIETYLITS
+137 QHGDIETYLITS

-186 IRIDQFLDLKSLKGD
+186 IRIGQFLDLKSLKGD

-219 LLQQFDTLDG
+219 LLQQFETLDG

-239 NLRRKLD
+239 SLRRKLEA
-246 DGKESAYTS
+246 GKKSAYMS
-255 KELARLFT
+255 RELARLFT

-279 DTTKLR
+279 DTAKLR
-285 ALLEKLEFRSLLRK
+285 ELLEKLEFRSLLRK
-299 LPQHMRDD
+299 LPQHMRDGAS
-307 TLEMVKNDSF
+307 EVARNDILA
-317 VPAVE
+317 PAVE
-322 IPSDK
+322 ISGDK
-327 IMPLLVMAPEL
+327 VIPMLVMAPEL
-338 LVIWNGDSVWLS
+338 LVIWDGDTVWLS
-350 HEKGKTACLPL
+350 HEKGKVACLPL
-361 AEASVV
+361 TKASAILAEAS
-367 LRGGLIVGHDTKDFL
+367 IVGHDTKEFL
-382 KALLAKNCRQLP
+382 KALLGADCQRLP

-399 TAQCSFLLN
+399 TAQGSFLLN

-420 GIESLDNPKLAI
+420 GLESLDDPKLAM
-432 AALWEVYERQKKAL
+432 AALWAVYEQQKSAF
-446 AELPGLQRVAQTMD
+446 AEQADLQQVAQTMD
-460 FPLVNVLAQMEFQ
+460 FPLINVLAQMEFR
-473 GIKIDTSKLEKMN
+473 GIKIDASKLEKMN
-486 KSLTREIAV
+486 KSLAQEITAV
-495 TQQNIY
+495 QQNIY
-501 DMVGYEFNIASPAQ
+501 DMVGYEFNVASPAQ

-521 DKLLLPIAGIKKGK
+521 DKLLLPTAGIKKGK

-556 LIERFRELSKL
+556 LVERFRELSKL

-592 ATATGRLSSTNPN
+592 VTATGRLSSTNPN

-642 LAAVMAGETVMVEDF
+642 LAAVMAGEKQMIEDF
-657 NTDVDIHAKT
+657 NADVDIHAKT
-667 AAEVYGVPID
+667 AAEVYNVPIN
-677 EVTPVQ
+677 EVTPTQ

-697 MSQHGLAQAAHM
+697 MSQHGLAAAANM
-709 SFAEAQHFIDEYYR
+709 SYGEAQHFIDEYYR
-723 IRPRVKA
+723 IRPHIKE
-730 FMEQTIRQAHDN
+730 FMERTIRQAHDD

-749 GRRRPTPDVKSSN
+749 GRRRPTPDVRSNN

-784 LMKMAMLAVEKRLAE
+784 LMKLAMLAVEKRLTIMTS
-799 GPDVDASRLP
+799 PDLLP
-809 SEAGKSEKNGF
+809 SEAGKFEKNEF
-820 ALPERQVSSDS
+820 ALPERQVSSGS
-831 MLASTNSLSIPLGR
+831 KSGLVHKNISLGHQI
-845 QVLQIHDSIMVECPR
+845 LQIHDSIMVECPR
-860 QNAEKV
+860 QNAEVV
-866 SKILVETMENI
+866 SKMLVETMENI
-877 YPSLGIKLKVDV
+877 YPQLGIKLKVDV
-889 KVGDSW
+889 KIGNNW

>member
-1 MFERIIIAYNRDM
+1 M
-14 ARRLVIIDGKSVFY
+14 AKRLVIIDGKSVFY

-60 RLEPDYVCV
+60 QLEPDYVCV

-79 RRLAIYPE
+79 RRLAIYPD

-130 TLDAQAE
+130 TLDKQAE
-137 KHGDIETYLITS
+137 QHGDIETYLITS

-186 IRIDQFLDLKSLKGD
+186 IRIGQFLDLKSLKGD

-219 LLQQFDTLDG
+219 LLQQFETLDG

-239 NLRRKLD
+239 SLRRKLEA
-246 DGKESAYTS
+246 GKKSAYMS
-255 KELARLFT
+255 RELARLFT

-285 ALLEKLEFRSLLRK
+285 ELLEKLEFRSLLRK
-299 LPQHMRDD
+299 LPQHMRDGASEV
-307 TLEMVKNDSF
+307 TPNNILA
-317 VPAVE
+317 PAVE
-322 IPSDK
+322 ILGDK
-327 IMPLLVMAPEL
+327 VMPMLVMAPEL
-338 LVIWNGDSVWLS
+338 LVIWDGDMVWLS
-350 HEKGKTACLPL
+350 HEKGKVARLPL
-361 AEASVV
+361 AKASAILAEA
-367 LRGGLIVGHDTKDFL
+367 LIVGHDTKEFL
-382 KALLAKNCRQLP
+382 KALLGAGCQQLP

-399 TAQCSFLLN
+399 TAQGSFLLN

-420 GIESLDNPKLAI
+420 GVESLDDPRLAM
-432 AALWEVYERQKKAL
+432 AALWAVYEQQKSAF
-446 AELPGLQRVAQTMD
+446 AELPDLQQVAQTMD
-460 FPLVNVLAQMEFQ
+460 FPLINVLAQMEFR
-473 GIKIDTSKLEKMN
+473 GIKIDASKLEKMN
-486 KSLTREIAV
+486 KSLAQEITAV
-495 TQQNIY
+495 QQNIY
-501 DMVGYEFNIASPAQ
+501 DMVGYEFNVASPAQ

-521 DKLLLPIAGIKKGK
+521 YKLLLPTTGIKKGK

-556 LIERFRELSKL
+556 LVERFRELSKL

-581 NGYIHTTFNQD
+581 KGYIHTTFNQD

-642 LAAVMAGETVMVEDF
+642 LAAVMAGEKQMIEDF

-667 AAEVYGVPID
+667 AAEVYNVPIN
-677 EVTPVQ
+677 EVTPTQ

-697 MSQHGLAQAAHM
+697 MSQHGLAAAANM
-709 SFAEAQHFIDEYYR
+709 SYGEAQHFIDEYYR
-723 IRPRVKA
+723 IRPHIKE
-730 FMEQTIRQAHDN
+730 FMERTIRQAHDD

-749 GRRRPTPDVKSSN
+749 GRRRPTPDVRSNN

-784 LMKMAMLAVEKRLAE
+784 LMKLAMLAVEKRLTTMTS
-799 GPDVDASRLP
+799 PDLLP
-809 SEAGKSEKNGF
+809 SEIGKFEKNEF
-820 ALPERQVSSDS
+820 ALPERQVSSGS
-831 MLASTNSLSIPLGR
+831 KSISTDKNTPLGY
-845 QVLQIHDSIMVECPR
+845 QILQIHDSIMVECPL
-860 QNAEKV
+860 QNAEIV
-866 SKILVETMENI
+866 SKMLVETMENI
-877 YPSLGIKLKVDV
+877 YPQLGIKLKVDV
-889 KVGDSW
+889 KIGNNW

>member
-1 MFERIIIAYNRDM
+1 M
-14 ARRLVIIDGKSVFY
+14 AKRLVIIDGKSVFY

-37 STADGTPTG
+37 STVDGTPTG

-60 RLEPDYVCV
+60 QLEPDYVCV

-79 RRLAIYPE
+79 RRLAIYPD

-130 TLDAQAE
+130 TIDKKAE
-137 KHGDIETYLITS
+137 QHGGIETYLITS

-175 FDIPAFEKRYG
+175 FDIPAFEERYG
-186 IRIDQFLDLKSLKGD
+186 IRIGQFLDLKSLKGD

-219 LLQQFDTLDG
+219 LLQQFETLDG

-239 NLRRKLD
+239 SLRRKLET
-246 DGKESAYTS
+246 GKKSAYMS
-255 KELARLFT
+255 RELARLFT

-279 DTTKLR
+279 DTAKLR
-285 ALLEKLEFRSLLRK
+285 ELLEKLEFRSLLRK
-299 LPQHMRDD
+299 LPQHMRDSSSEV
-307 TLEMVKNDSF
+307 TPNNILA
-317 VPAVE
+317 PAVE
-322 IPSDK
+322 ISGDK
-327 IMPLLVMAPEL
+327 VTPMLVMAPEL
-338 LVIWNGDSVWLS
+338 LVIWDGDMVWLS
-350 HEKGKTACLPL
+350 HEKGKVARLPLAKASAIL

-367 LRGGLIVGHDTKDFL
+367 GHDTKEFL
-382 KALLAKNCRQLP
+382 KALLGAGCQQLP
-394 AVKHD
+394 IVKHD
-399 TAQCSFLLN
+399 TAQGSFLLN
-408 PLRKSRALADLA
+408 PLRKSRELADLA
-420 GIESLDNPKLAI
+420 GVESLDDPRLAM
-432 AALWEVYERQKKAL
+432 AALWAVYEQQKSAF
-446 AELPGLQRVAQTMD
+446 AELPDLQQVAQTMD
-460 FPLVNVLAQMEFQ
+460 FPLINVLAQMEFR
-473 GIKIDTSKLEKMN
+473 GIKIDASKLEKMN
-486 KSLTREIAV
+486 KSLAQDIAAV
-495 TQQNIY
+495 QQNIY
-501 DMVGYEFNIASPAQ
+501 DMVGYEFNVASPAQ

-521 DKLLLPIAGIKKGK
+521 DKLLLPTAGIKKGK

-556 LIERFRELSKL
+556 LVERFRELSKL

-642 LAAVMAGETVMVEDF
+642 LAAVMAGEKQMIEDF

-667 AAEVYGVPID
+667 AAEVYNVPIN
-677 EVTPVQ
+677 EVTPTQ

-697 MSQHGLAQAAHM
+697 MSQHGLAAAANM
-709 SFAEAQHFIDEYYR
+709 SYGEAQHFIDEYYR
-723 IRPRVKA
+723 IRPHIKE
-730 FMEQTIRQAHDN
+730 FMERTIRQAHED

-749 GRRRPTPDVKSSN
+749 GRRRPTPDVRSNN

-784 LMKMAMLAVEKRLAE
+784 LMKLAMLAVEKRLMPAA
-799 GPDVDASRLP
+799 DADLLP
-809 SEAGKSEKNGF
+809 SETGKFEKNEF
-820 ALPERQVSSDS
+820 ALPERQVSSGS
-831 MLASTNSLSIPLGR
+831 KSGLVHKNISLGHQI
-845 QVLQIHDSIMVECPR
+845 LQIHDSIMVECPL
-860 QNAEKV
+860 QNAEIV
-866 SKILVETMENI
+866 SKMLVETMENI
-877 YPSLGIKLKVDV
+877 YPQLGIKLKVDV
-889 KVGDSW
+889 KIGNNW

>member
-1 MFERIIIAYNRDM
+1 M
-14 ARRLVIIDGKSVFY
+14 AKRLVIIDGKSVFY

-60 RLEPDYVCV
+60 QLEPDYVCV

-79 RRLAIYPE
+79 RRLAIYPD

-130 TLDAQAE
+130 TLDKQAE
-137 KHGDIETYLITS
+137 QHGDIETYLITS

-186 IRIDQFLDLKSLKGD
+186 IRIGQFLDLKSLKGD

-219 LLQQFDTLDG
+219 LLQQFETLDG
-229 VYENLWQIKD
+229 VYDNLWQIKD
-239 NLRRKLD
+239 SLRRKLET
-246 DGKESAYTS
+246 GKESAYMS
-255 KELARLFT
+255 RELARLFT

-279 DTTKLR
+279 DTAKLR
-285 ALLEKLEFRSLLRK
+285 ELLEKLEFRSLLRK
-299 LPQHMRDD
+299 LPQHMRDGA
-307 TLEMVKNDSF
+307 LEMTRNDILA
-317 VPAVE
+317 PAVE
-322 IPSDK
+322 ILGDK
-327 IMPLLVMAPEL
+327 VIPMLVMAPEL
-338 LVIWNGDSVWLS
+338 PVIWDGDTVWLS
-350 HEKGKTACLPL
+350 HEKGKVACLPL
-361 AEASVV
+361 AKASTI
-367 LRGGLIVGHDTKDFL
+367 LAESSIVGHDTKEFL
-382 KALLAKNCRQLP
+382 KALLGAGCQRLP

-399 TAQCSFLLN
+399 TAQGSFLLN
-408 PLRKSRALADLA
+408 PLRKSRALVDLA
-420 GIESLDNPKLAI
+420 GVESLDDPRLAM
-432 AALWEVYERQKKAL
+432 AALWAVYEQQKSAF
-446 AELPGLQRVAQTMD
+446 AEQADLQQVARMMD
-460 FPLVNVLAQMEFQ
+460 FPLINVLAQMEFR
-473 GIKIDTSKLEKMN
+473 GIKIDASKLEKMN
-486 KSLTREIAV
+486 KSLAQEIAAV
-495 TQQNIY
+495 QQNIY
-501 DMVGYEFNIASPAQ
+501 DMVGYEFNVASPAQ

-521 DKLLLPIAGIKKGK
+521 DKLLLPTAGIKKGK

-556 LIERFRELSKL
+556 LVERFRELSKL

-581 NGYIHTTFNQD
+581 KGYIHTTFNQD

-642 LAAVMAGETVMVEDF
+642 LAAVMAGEKQMIEDF

-667 AAEVYGVPID
+667 AAEVYNVPIN
-677 EVTPVQ
+677 EVTPTQ

-697 MSQHGLAQAAHM
+697 MSQHGLAAAANM
-709 SFAEAQHFIDEYYR
+709 SYGEAQHFIDEYYR
-723 IRPRVKA
+723 IRPHIKE
-730 FMEQTIRQAHDN
+730 FMERTIRQAHGD

-749 GRRRPTPDVKSSN
+749 GRRRPTPDVRSNN

-784 LMKMAMLAVEKRLAE
+784 LMKLAMLAVEKRLTIMTS
-799 GPDVDASRLP
+799 PDLLP
-809 SEAGKSEKNGF
+809 SETGKFEKNEF
-820 ALPERQVSSDS
+820 ALPERQVSSGS
-831 MLASTNSLSIPLGR
+831 KSGLVHKNTSLGYQI
-845 QVLQIHDSIMVECPR
+845 LQIHDSIMVECPR
-860 QNAEKV
+860 QNAEVV
-866 SKILVETMENI
+866 SKMLVETMENI
-877 YPSLGIKLKVDV
+877 YPQLGIKLKVDV
-889 KVGDSW
+889 KIGNNW

>member
-1 MFERIIIAYNRDM
+1 MVK
-14 ARRLVIIDGKSVFY
+14 RLVIIDGKSVFY

-60 RLEPDYVCV
+60 QLEPDYVCV

-79 RRLAIYPE
+79 RRLAIYPD

-130 TLDAQAE
+130 TLDKQAE
-137 KHGDIETYLITS
+137 QHGDIETYLITS

-162 LYALKKGLTNIDK
+162 LYALKKGLTHIDK

-186 IRIDQFLDLKSLKGD
+186 IRIGQFLDLKSLKGD

-219 LLQQFDTLDG
+219 LLQQFETLDG
-229 VYENLWQIKD
+229 VYDNLWQIKD
-239 NLRRKLD
+239 SLRRKLET
-246 DGKESAYTS
+246 GKKSAYMS
-255 KELARLFT
+255 RELARLFT

-268 LDLAAM
+268 LDLEAM
-274 DVRDL
+274 NVRDL
-279 DTTKLR
+279 DTAKLR
-285 ALLEKLEFRSLLRK
+285 ELLEKLEFRSLLRK
-299 LPQHMRDD
+299 LPQHMRDGASGVA
-307 TLEMVKNDSF
+307 TNNILA
-317 VPAVE
+317 PAVE
-322 IPSDK
+322 ISGDK
-327 IMPLLVMAPEL
+327 VIPMLVMAPEL
-338 LVIWNGDSVWLS
+338 LVIWDGDTVWLS
-350 HEKGKTACLPL
+350 HEKGKVARLPLAKASAIL
-361 AEASVV
+361 AEAS
-367 LRGGLIVGHDTKDFL
+367 IVGHDTKEFL
-382 KALLAKNCRQLP
+382 KALLGAGCQRLP

-399 TAQCSFLLN
+399 TAQGSFLLN

-420 GIESLDNPKLAI
+420 GVESLDDPRLAM
-432 AALWEVYERQKKAL
+432 AALWAVYEQQKSAF
-446 AELPGLQRVAQTMD
+446 AELPDLQQVAQTMD
-460 FPLVNVLAQMEFQ
+460 FPLINVLAQMEFR
-473 GIKIDTSKLEKMN
+473 GIKIDASKLEKMN
-486 KSLTREIAV
+486 KSLAQEIAAV
-495 TQQNIY
+495 QQNIY
-501 DMVGYEFNIASPAQ
+501 DMVGYEFNVASPAQ

-521 DKLLLPIAGIKKGK
+521 DKLLLPTAGIKKGK

-556 LIERFRELSKL
+556 LVERFRELSKL

-592 ATATGRLSSTNPN
+592 TTATGRLSSTNPN

-642 LAAVMAGETVMVEDF
+642 LAAVMAGEKQMIEDF

-667 AAEVYGVPID
+667 AAEVYNVPIN
-677 EVTPVQ
+677 EVTPTQ

-697 MSQHGLAQAAHM
+697 MSQHGLAAAANM
-709 SFAEAQHFIDEYYR
+709 SYGEAQHFIDEYYR
-723 IRPRVKA
+723 IRPHIKE
-730 FMEQTIRQAHDN
+730 FMERTIRQAHGD

-749 GRRRPTPDVKSSN
+749 GRRRPTPDVRSNN

-784 LMKMAMLAVEKRLAE
+784 LMKLAMLAVEKRLTTMTS
-799 GPDVDASRLP
+799 PYLLP
-809 SEAGKSEKNGF
+809 SETGKFEKNEF
-820 ALPERQVSSDS
+820 ALPERQVSSGS
-831 MLASTNSLSIPLGR
+831 KSGLVHKNISFGHQI
-845 QVLQIHDSIMVECPR
+845 LQIHDSIMVECPR
-860 QNAEKV
+860 QNAEIV
-866 SKILVETMENI
+866 SKMLVETMENI
-877 YPSLGIKLKVDV
+877 YPQLGIKLKVDV
-889 KVGDSW
+889 KIGNNW

>member
-1 MFERIIIAYNRDM
+1 M
-14 ARRLVIIDGKSVFY
+14 AKRLVIIDGKSVFY

-60 RLEPDYVCV
+60 QLEPDYVCV

-79 RRLAIYPE
+79 RRLAIYPD

-130 TLDAQAE
+130 TLDKQAE
-137 KHGDIETYLITS
+137 QHGDIETYLITS

-186 IRIDQFLDLKSLKGD
+186 IRIGQFLDLKSLKGD

-219 LLQQFDTLDG
+219 LLQQFETLDG
-229 VYENLWQIKD
+229 VYDNLWQIKD
-239 NLRRKLD
+239 SLRRKLEA
-246 DGKESAYTS
+246 GKKSAYMS
-255 KELARLFT
+255 RELARLFT

-279 DTTKLR
+279 DTAKLR
-285 ALLEKLEFRSLLRK
+285 ELLEKLEFRSLLRK
-299 LPQHMRDD
+299 LPQHMRDGASEVAAD
-307 TLEMVKNDSF
+307 NILAPS
-317 VPAVE
+317 VE
-322 IPSDK
+322 ISGDK
-327 IMPLLVMAPEL
+327 VIPMLVMAPEL
-338 LVIWNGDSVWLS
+338 LVIWDGDTVWLS
-350 HEKGKTACLPL
+350 HEKGKVARLPL
-361 AEASVV
+361 AKASAILAEA
-367 LRGGLIVGHDTKDFL
+367 LIVGHDTKEFF
-382 KALLAKNCRQLP
+382 KALLGVGCQQLP
-394 AVKHD
+394 IVKHD
-399 TAQCSFLLN
+399 TAQGSFLLN
-408 PLRKSRALADLA
+408 PLRKSRELADLA
-420 GIESLDNPKLAI
+420 GVESLDDPRLVM
-432 AALWEVYERQKKAL
+432 AALWIVYEQQKSAF
-446 AELPGLQRVAQTMD
+446 AELPDLQQVAQTMD
-460 FPLVNVLAQMEFQ
+460 FPLINVLAQMEFR
-473 GIKIDTSKLEKMN
+473 GIKIDASKLEKMN
-486 KSLTREIAV
+486 KSLAQEIAAV
-495 TQQNIY
+495 QQNIY
-501 DMVGYEFNIASPAQ
+501 DMVGYEFNVASPAQ

-521 DKLLLPIAGIKKGK
+521 DKLLLPTAGIKKGK

-556 LIERFRELSKL
+556 LVERFRELSKL

-592 ATATGRLSSTNPN
+592 TTATGRLSSTNPN

-622 FVPAPGNVFV
+622 FVPASGNVFV

-642 LAAVMAGETVMVEDF
+642 LAAVMAGEKQMIEDF

-667 AAEVYGVPID
+667 AAEVYNVPIN
-677 EVTPVQ
+677 EVTPTQ

-697 MSQHGLAQAAHM
+697 MSQHGLAAAANM
-709 SFAEAQHFIDEYYR
+709 SYGEAQHFIDEYYR
-723 IRPRVKA
+723 IRPHIKE
-730 FMEQTIRQAHDN
+730 FMERTIRQAHGD

-749 GRRRPTPDVKSSN
+749 GRRRPTPDVRSNN

-784 LMKMAMLAVEKRLAE
+784 LMKLAMLAVEKSLAL
-799 GPDVDASRLP
+799 VDIDS
-809 SEAGKSEKNGF
+809 
-820 ALPERQVSSDS
+820 LPEETCLSGKANSFFSNLPVSEGSKS
-831 MLASTNSLSIPLGR
+831 ISTDKNTPLGY
-845 QVLQIHDSIMVECPR
+845 QILQIHDSIMVECPR
-860 QNAEKV
+860 QNAEIV
-866 SKILVETMENI
+866 SKMLVETMENI
-877 YPSLGIKLKVDV
+877 YPQLGIKLKVDV
-889 KVGDSW
+889 KIGNNW

>member
-1 MFERIIIAYNRDM
+1 M
-14 ARRLVIIDGKSVFY
+14 AKRLVIIDGKSVFY

-60 RLEPDYVCV
+60 QLEPDYVCV

-79 RRLAIYPE
+79 RRLAIYSE

-130 TLDAQAE
+130 TLDKQAE
-137 KHGDIETYLITS
+137 QHGSIETYLITS

-186 IRIDQFLDLKSLKGD
+186 IRIGQFLDLKSLKGD

-219 LLQQFDTLDG
+219 LLQQFETLDG

-239 NLRRKLD
+239 SLRRKLEA
-246 DGKESAYTS
+246 GKKSAYMS
-255 KELARLFT
+255 RELARLFT

-279 DTTKLR
+279 DTAKLR
-285 ALLEKLEFRSLLRK
+285 ELLEKLEFRSLLRK
-299 LPQHMRDD
+299 LPQHMRDS
-307 TLEMVKNDSF
+307 TSEVTRNDILA
-317 VPAVE
+317 PAVE
-322 IPSDK
+322 ISGDK
-327 IMPLLVMAPEL
+327 VIPMLVMAPEL
-338 LVIWNGDSVWLS
+338 LVIWDGDTVWLS
-350 HEKGKTACLPL
+350 HEKGKVAYLPLTKASAIL
-361 AEASVV
+361 AEAS
-367 LRGGLIVGHDTKDFL
+367 IVGHDTKEFL
-382 KALLAKNCRQLP
+382 KTLLGAGCQRLP

-399 TAQCSFLLN
+399 TAQGSFLLN

-420 GIESLDNPKLAI
+420 GVESLDDPRLAM
-432 AALWEVYERQKKAL
+432 AALWAVYEQQKSAL
-446 AELPGLQRVAQTMD
+446 VEQADLQQVAQTMD
-460 FPLVNVLAQMEFQ
+460 FPLINILAQMEFR
-473 GIKIDTSKLEKMN
+473 GIKIDASKLEKMN
-486 KSLTREIAV
+486 KSLVQEIAAV
-495 TQQNIY
+495 QQNIY
-501 DMVGYEFNIASPAQ
+501 DIVGYEFNVASPAQ

-521 DKLLLPIAGIKKGK
+521 DKLLLPTAGIKKGK

-556 LIERFRELSKL
+556 LVERFRELSKL

-592 ATATGRLSSTNPN
+592 VTATGRLSSTNPN

-642 LAAVMAGETVMVEDF
+642 LAAVMAGEKQMIEDF
-657 NTDVDIHAKT
+657 NADVDIHAKT
-667 AAEVYGVPID
+667 AAEVYNVLIN
-677 EVTPVQ
+677 EVTPAQ

-697 MSQHGLAQAAHM
+697 MSQHGLAAAANM
-709 SFAEAQHFIDEYYR
+709 SYGEAQHFIDEYYR
-723 IRPRVKA
+723 IRPHIKE
-730 FMEQTIRQAHDN
+730 FMERTIRQAHDD

-749 GRRRPTPDVKSSN
+749 GRRRPTPDVRSNN

-784 LMKMAMLAVEKRLAE
+784 LMKLAMLAVEKRLTTMTS
-799 GPDVDASRLP
+799 PDLLP
-809 SEAGKSEKNGF
+809 SETGKFEKNEF
-820 ALPERQVSSDS
+820 ALPERQVSSGS
-831 MLASTNSLSIPLGR
+831 KSGLVHKNISLGHQI
-845 QVLQIHDSIMVECPR
+845 LQIHDSIMVECPR
-860 QNAEKV
+860 QNAEIV

-877 YPSLGIKLKVDV
+877 YPQLGIKLKVDV
-889 KVGDSW
+889 KIGNNW

>member
-1 MFERIIIAYNRDM
+1 M
-14 ARRLVIIDGKSVFY
+14 AKRLVIIDGKSVFY

-60 RLEPDYVCV
+60 QLEPDYVCV

-79 RRLAIYPE
+79 RRLAIYPD
-87 YKAGRK
+87 YKGGRK

-130 TLDAQAE
+130 TLDKQAE
-137 KHGDIETYLITS
+137 QHGDIETYLITS

-186 IRIDQFLDLKSLKGD
+186 IRIGQFLDLKSLKGD

-219 LLQQFDTLDG
+219 LLQQFETLDG

-239 NLRRKLD
+239 SLRRKLEA
-246 DGKESAYTS
+246 GKKSAYMS
-255 KELARLFT
+255 RELARLFT

-279 DTTKLR
+279 DTAKLR
-285 ALLEKLEFRSLLRK
+285 ELLEKLEFRSLLRK
-299 LPQHMRDD
+299 LPQHMRDGAS
-307 TLEMVKNDSF
+307 EMTRNDILA
-317 VPAVE
+317 PAVE
-322 IPSDK
+322 ISGDK
-327 IMPLLVMAPEL
+327 VIPMLVMAPEL
-338 LVIWNGDSVWLS
+338 LVIWDGDTVWLS
-350 HEKGKTACLPL
+350 HEKGKVARLPL
-361 AEASVV
+361 AKASTILPEVS
-367 LRGGLIVGHDTKDFL
+367 IVGHDTKEFL
-382 KALLAKNCRQLP
+382 KALLGAGCQRLP

-399 TAQCSFLLN
+399 TAQGSFLLN
-408 PLRKSRALADLA
+408 PLRKSRALVDLA
-420 GIESLDNPKLAI
+420 GVESLDDPRLAM
-432 AALWEVYERQKKAL
+432 AALWAVYEQQKSAF
-446 AELPGLQRVAQTMD
+446 AELPDLQQVAQTMD
-460 FPLVNVLAQMEFQ
+460 FPLINVLAQMEFR
-473 GIKIDTSKLEKMN
+473 GIKIDASKLEKMN
-486 KSLTREIAV
+486 KSLAQEI
-495 TQQNIY
+495 TTIQQNIY
-501 DMVGYEFNIASPAQ
+501 DMVGYEFNVASPAQ

-521 DKLLLPIAGIKKGK
+521 DKLLLPTAGIKKGK

-556 LIERFRELSKL
+556 LVERFRELSKL

-642 LAAVMAGETVMVEDF
+642 LAAVMAGEKQMIEDF
-657 NTDVDIHAKT
+657 NADVDIHAKT
-667 AAEVYGVPID
+667 AAEVYNVPIN
-677 EVTPVQ
+677 EVTPAQ

-697 MSQHGLAQAAHM
+697 MSQHGLAAAANM
-709 SFAEAQHFIDEYYR
+709 SYGEAQHFIDEYYR
-723 IRPRVKA
+723 IRPHIKE
-730 FMEQTIRQAHDN
+730 FMEQTIRQAHED

-749 GRRRPTPDVKSSN
+749 GRRRPTPDVRSNN

-784 LMKMAMLAVEKRLAE
+784 LMKLAMLAVEKRLTIMTS
-799 GPDVDASRLP
+799 PDLLP
-809 SEAGKSEKNGF
+809 SETGKFEKNEF
-820 ALPERQVSSDS
+820 ALPERQVSSGS
-831 MLASTNSLSIPLGR
+831 KSGLVYKNISFGHQI
-845 QVLQIHDSIMVECPR
+845 LQIHDSIMVECPR
-860 QNAEKV
+860 QNAEIV
-866 SKILVETMENI
+866 SKMLVETMENI
-877 YPSLGIKLKVDV
+877 YPQLGIKLKVDV
-889 KVGDSW
+889 KIGNNW

>member
-1 MFERIIIAYNRDM
+1 MVK
-14 ARRLVIIDGKSVFY
+14 RLVIIDGKSVFY

-60 RLEPDYVCV
+60 QLEPDYVCV

-79 RRLAIYPE
+79 RRLAIYPD

-93 PAPPDFYAQIPILHE
+93 PAPSDFYAQIPILHE
-108 LLAAFGWPLY
+108 LLAAFSWPLY

-130 TLDAQAE
+130 TLDKQAE
-137 KHGDIETYLITS
+137 QHGDIETYLITS

-186 IRIDQFLDLKSLKGD
+186 IRIGQFLDLKSLKGD

-219 LLQQFDTLDG
+219 LLQQFETLDG

-239 NLRRKLD
+239 SLRRKLEA
-246 DGKESAYTS
+246 GKKSAYMS
-255 KELARLFT
+255 RELARLFT

-268 LDLAAM
+268 LDLEAM
-274 DVRDL
+274 NVRDL
-279 DTTKLR
+279 DTAKLR
-285 ALLEKLEFRSLLRK
+285 ELLEKLEFRSLLRK
-299 LPQHMRDD
+299 LPQHMRDGASEV
-307 TLEMVKNDSF
+307 TPNNILA
-317 VPAVE
+317 PAVE
-322 IPSDK
+322 ISGDK
-327 IMPLLVMAPEL
+327 VIPMLVMAPEL
-338 LVIWNGDSVWLS
+338 LVIWDGDMVWLS
-350 HEKGKTACLPL
+350 HEKGKVARLPLAKASAIL
-361 AEASVV
+361 AEAS
-367 LRGGLIVGHDTKDFL
+367 IVGHDTKEFL
-382 KALLAKNCRQLP
+382 KTLLGAGCQRLP

-399 TAQCSFLLN
+399 TAQGSFLLN
-408 PLRKSRALADLA
+408 PLRKSRELVDLA
-420 GIESLDNPKLAI
+420 GVESLDDPRLAM
-432 AALWEVYERQKKAL
+432 AALWVVYEQQKSAL
-446 AELPGLQRVAQTMD
+446 VEQADLQQVAQTMD
-460 FPLVNVLAQMEFQ
+460 FPLINVLAQMEFR
-473 GIKIDTSKLEKMN
+473 GIKIDAGKLEKMN
-486 KSLTREIAV
+486 KSLAQEIAAV
-495 TQQNIY
+495 QQNIY
-501 DMVGYEFNIASPAQ
+501 DMVGYEFNVASPAQ

-521 DKLLLPIAGIKKGK
+521 DKLLLPTAGIKKGK

-556 LIERFRELSKL
+556 LVERFRELSKL

-642 LAAVMAGETVMVEDF
+642 LAAVMAGEKQMIEDF

-667 AAEVYGVPID
+667 AAEVYNVPIN
-677 EVTPVQ
+677 EVTPAQ

-697 MSQHGLAQAAHM
+697 MSQHGLAAAANM
-709 SFAEAQHFIDEYYR
+709 SYGEAQHFIDEYYR
-723 IRPRVKA
+723 IRPHIKE
-730 FMEQTIRQAHDN
+730 FMEQTIRQAHED

-749 GRRRPTPDVKSSN
+749 GRRRPTPDVRSNN

-784 LMKMAMLAVEKRLAE
+784 LMKLAMLAVEKGLVL
-799 GPDVDASRLP
+799 VDIDS
-809 SEAGKSEKNGF
+809 
-820 ALPERQVSSDS
+820 LPEETCLSGKANSFFSNLPVSEGSKS
-831 MLASTNSLSIPLGR
+831 ISTDKNTPLGY
-845 QVLQIHDSIMVECPR
+845 QILQIHDSIMVECPR
-860 QNAEKV
+860 QNAEVV
-866 SKILVETMENI
+866 SKMLVETMENI
-877 YPSLGIKLKVDV
+877 YPQLGIKLKVDV
-889 KVGDSW
+889 KIGNNW

>member
-1 MFERIIIAYNRDM
+1 M
-14 ARRLVIIDGKSVFY
+14 AKRLVIIDGKSVFY

-60 RLEPDYVCV
+60 QLEPDYVCV

-79 RRLAIYPE
+79 RRLAIYPD

-130 TLDAQAE
+130 TLDKQAE
-137 KHGDIETYLITS
+137 QHGDIETYLITS

-219 LLQQFDTLDG
+219 LLQQFETLDG

-239 NLRRKLD
+239 SLRRKLEA
-246 DGKESAYTS
+246 GKKSAYMS
-255 KELARLFT
+255 RELARLFT

-279 DTTKLR
+279 DTAKLR
-285 ALLEKLEFRSLLRK
+285 ELLEKLEFLSLLRK
-299 LPQHMRDD
+299 LPQHMRDGAS
-307 TLEMVKNDSF
+307 EVARNDILA
-317 VPAVE
+317 PAVE
-322 IPSDK
+322 ISGDK
-327 IMPLLVMAPEL
+327 VIPMLVMAPEL
-338 LVIWNGDSVWLS
+338 LVIWDGDTVWLS
-350 HEKGKTACLPL
+350 HEKGKVVCLPLTKASAIL
-361 AEASVV
+361 AEAS
-367 LRGGLIVGHDTKDFL
+367 IVGHDTKEFL
-382 KALLAKNCRQLP
+382 KALLGAGCQRLP

-399 TAQCSFLLN
+399 TAQGSFLLN

-420 GIESLDNPKLAI
+420 GVESLDDPRLAM
-432 AALWEVYERQKKAL
+432 AALWAVYEQQKSAL
-446 AELPGLQRVAQTMD
+446 VEQADLQQVAQTMD
-460 FPLVNVLAQMEFQ
+460 FPLINVLAQMEFR
-473 GIKIDTSKLEKMN
+473 GIKIDASKLEKMN
-486 KSLTREIAV
+486 KSLAQEIAAV
-495 TQQNIY
+495 QQNIY
-501 DMVGYEFNIASPAQ
+501 DIVGYEFNVASPAQ

-521 DKLLLPIAGIKKGK
+521 DKLLLPTAGIKKGK

-556 LIERFRELSKL
+556 LVERFRELSKL

-592 ATATGRLSSTNPN
+592 VTATGRLSSTNPN

-642 LAAVMAGETVMVEDF
+642 LAAVMAGEKQMIEDF
-657 NTDVDIHAKT
+657 NSDVDIHAKT
-667 AAEVYGVPID
+667 AAEVYDVPID
-677 EVTPVQ
+677 EVTPAQ

-697 MSQHGLAQAAHM
+697 MSQHGLAAAANM
-709 SFAEAQHFIDEYYR
+709 SYGEAQHFIDEYYR
-723 IRPRVKA
+723 IRPHIKE
-730 FMEQTIRQAHDN
+730 FMERTIRQAHED

-749 GRRRPTPDVKSSN
+749 GRRRPTPDVRSNN

-784 LMKMAMLAVEKRLAE
+784 LMKLAMLAVEKRLTIMTS
-799 GPDVDASRLP
+799 PDLLP
-809 SEAGKSEKNGF
+809 SETGKFEKNEF
-820 ALPERQVSSDS
+820 ALPERQVSSGS
-831 MLASTNSLSIPLGR
+831 KSISTDKNTLLGY
-845 QVLQIHDSIMVECPR
+845 QILQIHDSIMVECPR
-860 QNAEKV
+860 QNAEVV
-866 SKILVETMENI
+866 SKMLVETMENI
-877 YPSLGIKLKVDV
+877 YPQLGIKLKVDV
-889 KVGDSW
+889 KIGNNW

>member
-1 MFERIIIAYNRDM
+1 M
-14 ARRLVIIDGKSVFY
+14 AKRLVIIDGKSVFY

-60 RLEPDYVCV
+60 QLEPDYVCV

-79 RRLAIYPE
+79 RRLAIYPD

-108 LLAAFGWPLY
+108 LLAAFSWPLY

-130 TLDAQAE
+130 TLDKQAE
-137 KHGDIETYLITS
+137 QHGDIETYLITS

-186 IRIDQFLDLKSLKGD
+186 IRIGQFLDLKSLKGD

-219 LLQQFDTLDG
+219 LLQQFETLDG
-229 VYENLWQIKD
+229 VYDNLWQIKD
-239 NLRRKLD
+239 SLRRKLEA
-246 DGKESAYTS
+246 GKKSAYMS
-255 KELARLFT
+255 RELAQLFT

-268 LDLAAM
+268 LDLEAM
-274 DVRDL
+274 NVRDL
-279 DTTKLR
+279 DTAKLR
-285 ALLEKLEFRSLLRK
+285 ELLEKLEFRSLLRK
-299 LPQHMRDD
+299 LPQHMRDSSSEV
-307 TLEMVKNDSF
+307 TPNNILA
-317 VPAVE
+317 PAVE
-322 IPSDK
+322 ISGDK
-327 IMPLLVMAPEL
+327 VTPMLVMAPEL
-338 LVIWNGDSVWLS
+338 LVIWDGDMVWLS
-350 HEKGKTACLPL
+350 HERGKVARLPLAKASAIL
-361 AEASVV
+361 AEAS
-367 LRGGLIVGHDTKDFL
+367 IVGHDTKEFF
-382 KALLAKNCRQLP
+382 KALLGAGCQQLP
-394 AVKHD
+394 IVKHD
-399 TAQCSFLLN
+399 TAQGSFLLN
-408 PLRKSRALADLA
+408 PLRKSRELADLA
-420 GIESLDNPKLAI
+420 GVESLDDPRLVM
-432 AALWEVYERQKKAL
+432 AALWVVYEQQKSAF
-446 AELPGLQRVAQTMD
+446 AELPDLQQVAQTMD
-460 FPLVNVLAQMEFQ
+460 FPLINVLAQMEFR
-473 GIKIDTSKLEKMN
+473 GIKIDASKLEKMN
-486 KSLTREIAV
+486 KSLAQEIAAV
-495 TQQNIY
+495 QQNIY
-501 DMVGYEFNIASPAQ
+501 DMVGYEFNVASPAQ

-521 DKLLLPIAGIKKGK
+521 DKLLLPTAGIKKGK

-556 LIERFRELSKL
+556 LVERFRELSKL

-592 ATATGRLSSTNPN
+592 TTATGRLSSTNPN

-642 LAAVMAGETVMVEDF
+642 LAAVMAGEKQMIEDF
-657 NTDVDIHAKT
+657 NADVDIHAKT
-667 AAEVYGVPID
+667 AAEVYNVPIN
-677 EVTPVQ
+677 EVTPAQ

-697 MSQHGLAQAAHM
+697 MSQHGLASAANM
-709 SFAEAQHFIDEYYR
+709 SYGEAQHFIDEYYR
-723 IRPRVKA
+723 IRPHIKE
-730 FMEQTIRQAHDN
+730 FMEQTIRQAHED

-749 GRRRPTPDVKSSN
+749 GRRRPTPDVRSNN

-784 LMKMAMLAVEKRLAE
+784 LMKLAMLAVEKRLTIMTS
-799 GPDVDASRLP
+799 PDLLP
-809 SEAGKSEKNGF
+809 SETGKFEKNEF
-820 ALPERQVSSDS
+820 ALPERQVSSGS
-831 MLASTNSLSIPLGR
+831 KSGLVHKNTPLGY
-845 QVLQIHDSIMVECPR
+845 QILQIHDSIMVECPR
-860 QNAEKV
+860 QNAEVV
-866 SKILVETMENI
+866 SKMLVETMENI
-877 YPSLGIKLKVDV
+877 YPQLGIKLKVDV
-889 KVGDSW
+889 KIGNNW

>member
-1 MFERIIIAYNRDM
+1 M
-14 ARRLVIIDGKSVFY
+14 AKRLVIIDGKSVFY

-60 RLEPDYVCV
+60 QLEPDYVCV

-79 RRLAIYPE
+79 RRLAIYPD

-130 TLDAQAE
+130 TLDKQAE
-137 KHGDIETYLITS
+137 QHGDIETYLITS

-175 FDIPAFEKRYG
+175 FDIPAFEERYG
-186 IRIDQFLDLKSLKGD
+186 IRIGQFLDLKSLKGD

-219 LLQQFDTLDG
+219 LLQQFETLDG

-239 NLRRKLD
+239 SLRRKLEA
-246 DGKESAYTS
+246 GKKSAYMS
-255 KELARLFT
+255 RELARLFT

-279 DTTKLR
+279 DTAKLR
-285 ALLEKLEFRSLLRK
+285 ELLEKLEFRSLLRK
-299 LPQHMRDD
+299 LPQHMRDGASEV
-307 TLEMVKNDSF
+307 TPNNIIA
-317 VPAVE
+317 PAVE
-322 IPSDK
+322 ILGDK
-327 IMPLLVMAPEL
+327 VIPMLVMAPEL
-338 LVIWNGDSVWLS
+338 LVIWDGDMVWLS
-350 HEKGKTACLPL
+350 HEKGKVVCLPLTKASAIL
-361 AEASVV
+361 AEAS
-367 LRGGLIVGHDTKDFL
+367 IVGHDTKEFL
-382 KALLAKNCRQLP
+382 KTLLGAGCQQLP
-394 AVKHD
+394 IVKHD
-399 TAQCSFLLN
+399 TAQGSFLLN

-420 GIESLDNPKLAI
+420 GVESLDDPRSAM
-432 AALWEVYERQKKAL
+432 AALWAVYEQQKSAFV
-446 AELPGLQRVAQTMD
+446 ELPDLQQVAQTMD
-460 FPLVNVLAQMEFQ
+460 FPLINVLAQMEFR
-473 GIKIDTSKLEKMN
+473 GIKIDASKLEKMN
-486 KSLTREIAV
+486 KSLAQEI
-495 TQQNIY
+495 TTIQQNIY
-501 DMVGYEFNIASPAQ
+501 DMVGYEFNVASPAQ

-521 DKLLLPIAGIKKGK
+521 DKLLLPTAGIKKGK

-556 LIERFRELSKL
+556 LVERFRELLKL

-642 LAAVMAGETVMVEDF
+642 LAAVMAGEKQMIEDF
-657 NTDVDIHAKT
+657 NADVDIHAKT
-667 AAEVYGVPID
+667 AAEVYNVPIN
-677 EVTPVQ
+677 EVTPTQ

-697 MSQHGLAQAAHM
+697 MSQHGLAAAANM
-709 SFAEAQHFIDEYYR
+709 SYGEAQHFIDEYYR
-723 IRPRVKA
+723 IRPHIKE
-730 FMEQTIRQAHDN
+730 FMERTIRQAHGD

-749 GRRRPTPDVKSSN
+749 GRRRPTPDVRSNN

-784 LMKMAMLAVEKRLAE
+784 LMKLAMLAVEKRLMSAA
-799 GPDVDASRLP
+799 DADLLP
-809 SEAGKSEKNGF
+809 SETGKFEKNEF

-831 MLASTNSLSIPLGR
+831 KSISTDKNTPLG
-845 QVLQIHDSIMVECPR
+845 QQILQIHDSIMVECPR
-860 QNAEKV
+860 QNAEIV
-866 SKILVETMENI
+866 SKMLVETMENI
-877 YPSLGIKLKVDV
+877 YPQLGIKLKVDV
-889 KVGDSW
+889 KIGDNW

>member
-1 MFERIIIAYNRDM
+1 M
-14 ARRLVIIDGKSVFY
+14 AKRLVIIDGKSVFY

-60 RLEPDYVCV
+60 QLNPDYVCV

-79 RRLAIYPE
+79 RRLAVYPD

-93 PAPPDFYAQIPILHE
+93 PAPPDFYAQIPILYE

-130 TLDAQAE
+130 TLDKQAE
-137 KHGDIETYLITS
+137 QHGDIETYLITS

-186 IRIDQFLDLKSLKGD
+186 IRIGQFLDLKSLKGD

-219 LLQQFDTLDG
+219 LLQQFETLDG

-239 NLRRKLD
+239 SLRRKLEA
-246 DGKESAYTS
+246 GKKSAYMS
-255 KELARLFT
+255 RELARLFT

-268 LDLAAM
+268 LDLEAM
-274 DVRDL
+274 NVRDL
-279 DTTKLR
+279 DTAKLR
-285 ALLEKLEFRSLLRK
+285 ELLEKLEFRSLLRK
-299 LPQHMRDD
+299 LPQHMRDS
-307 TLEMVKNDSF
+307 TSEVTPNNILA
-317 VPAVE
+317 PAVE
-322 IPSDK
+322 ISGDK
-327 IMPLLVMAPEL
+327 VMPMLVMAPEL
-338 LVIWNGDSVWLS
+338 LVIWDGDMVWLS
-350 HEKGKTACLPL
+350 HEKGKVARLPLAKASTIL
-361 AEASVV
+361 AEAS
-367 LRGGLIVGHDTKDFL
+367 IVGHDTKEFL
-382 KALLAKNCRQLP
+382 KALLGAGCQQLP

-399 TAQCSFLLN
+399 TAQGSFLLN

-420 GIESLDNPKLAI
+420 GVESLDDPRLAM
-432 AALWEVYERQKKAL
+432 AALWAVYEQQKSAF
-446 AELPGLQRVAQTMD
+446 AELPDLQQVVQTMD
-460 FPLVNVLAQMEFQ
+460 FPLINVLAQMEFR
-473 GIKIDTSKLEKMN
+473 GIKIDASKLEKMN
-486 KSLTREIAV
+486 KSLVQEIAAV
-495 TQQNIY
+495 QQNIY
-501 DMVGYEFNIASPAQ
+501 DMVGYEFNVASPAQ

-521 DKLLLPIAGIKKGK
+521 DKLLLPTAGIKKGK

-556 LIERFRELSKL
+556 LVERFRELSKL

-642 LAAVMAGETVMVEDF
+642 LAAVMAGEKQMIEDF
-657 NTDVDIHAKT
+657 NADVDIHAKT
-667 AAEVYGVPID
+667 AAEVYNVPIN
-677 EVTPVQ
+677 EVTPTQ

-697 MSQHGLAQAAHM
+697 MSQHGLAAAANM
-709 SFAEAQHFIDEYYR
+709 SYGEAQHFIDEYYR
-723 IRPRVKA
+723 IRPRIKE
-730 FMEQTIRQAHDN
+730 FMERTIRQAHED

-749 GRRRPTPDVKSSN
+749 GRRRPTPDVRSNN

-784 LMKMAMLAVEKRLAE
+784 LMKLAMLAVEKRLMPAA
-799 GPDVDASRLP
+799 DADLLP
-809 SEAGKSEKNGF
+809 SETGKFEKNEF
-820 ALPERQVSSDS
+820 ALPESQVSSGS
-831 MLASTNSLSIPLGR
+831 KSISTDKNTPLGY
-845 QVLQIHDSIMVECPR
+845 QILQIHDSIMVECPR
-860 QNAEKV
+860 QNAEVV
-866 SKILVETMENI
+866 SKMLVETMENI
-877 YPSLGIKLKVDV
+877 YPQLGIKLKVDV
-889 KVGDSW
+889 KIGNNW

>member
-1 MFERIIIAYNRDM
+1 M
-14 ARRLVIIDGKSVFY
+14 AKRLVIIDGKSVFY

-60 RLEPDYVCV
+60 QLNPDYVCV

-79 RRLAIYPE
+79 RRLAIYSE

-130 TLDAQAE
+130 TLDKQAE
-137 KHGDIETYLITS
+137 QHGGIETYLITS

-186 IRIDQFLDLKSLKGD
+186 IRIGQFLDLKSLKGD

-219 LLQQFDTLDG
+219 LLQQFETLDG

-239 NLRRKLD
+239 SLRRKLET
-246 DGKESAYTS
+246 GKKSAYMS
-255 KELARLFT
+255 RELARLFT

-268 LDLAAM
+268 LDLEAM
-274 DVRDL
+274 NVRDL
-279 DTTKLR
+279 DTAKLR
-285 ALLEKLEFRSLLRK
+285 ELLEKLEFRSLLRK
-299 LPQHMRDD
+299 LPQHMRDGASEVATD
-307 TLEMVKNDSF
+307 NILA
-317 VPAVE
+317 PAVE
-322 IPSDK
+322 ILGDK
-327 IMPLLVMAPEL
+327 VIPMLVMAPEL
-338 LVIWNGDSVWLS
+338 LVIWDGDTVWLS
-350 HEKGKTACLPL
+350 YEKGKVARLLLAKASTIL
-361 AEASVV
+361 AEAS
-367 LRGGLIVGHDTKDFL
+367 IVGHDTKEFF
-382 KALLAKNCRQLP
+382 KALLGAGCQQLP
-394 AVKHD
+394 IVKHD
-399 TAQCSFLLN
+399 TAQGSFLLN

-420 GIESLDNPKLAI
+420 GVESLDDPRLAM
-432 AALWEVYERQKKAL
+432 AALWAVYEQQKLAF
-446 AELPGLQRVAQTMD
+446 AELPDLQQVAQTMD
-460 FPLVNVLAQMEFQ
+460 FPLINVLAQMEFR
-473 GIKIDTSKLEKMN
+473 GIKIDASKLEKMN
-486 KSLTREIAV
+486 KSLAQEIAAV
-495 TQQNIY
+495 QQNIY
-501 DMVGYEFNIASPAQ
+501 DMVGYEFNVSSPAQ

-521 DKLLLPIAGIKKGK
+521 DKLLLPTAGIKKGK

-556 LIERFRELSKL
+556 LVERFRELSKL

-642 LAAVMAGETVMVEDF
+642 LAAVMAGEKQMIEDF

-667 AAEVYGVPID
+667 AAEVYNVPIN
-677 EVTPVQ
+677 EVTPTQ

-697 MSQHGLAQAAHM
+697 MSQHGLAAAANM
-709 SFAEAQHFIDEYYR
+709 SYGEAQHFIDEYYR
-723 IRPRVKA
+723 IRPHIKE
-730 FMEQTIRQAHDN
+730 FMEQTIRQAHED

-749 GRRRPTPDVKSSN
+749 GRRRPTPDVRSNN

-784 LMKMAMLAVEKRLAE
+784 LMKLAMLAVEKRLTIMTS
-799 GPDVDASRLP
+799 PDLLP
-809 SEAGKSEKNGF
+809 SETGKFEKNEF
-820 ALPERQVSSDS
+820 ALPERQVSSGS
-831 MLASTNSLSIPLGR
+831 KSGLVHKNISLGHQI
-845 QVLQIHDSIMVECPR
+845 LQIHDSIMVECPR
-860 QNAEKV
+860 QNAEIV
-866 SKILVETMENI
+866 SKMLVETMENI
-877 YPSLGIKLKVDV
+877 YPQLGIKLKVDV
-889 KVGDSW
+889 KIGNNW